1 MGTFNLNDVIT
12 LRIDDACRVAGLGR
26 TSLYKLIGEGR
37 LKSVTIGGRRLV
49 VAASLRELLENGTP
63 GVPVINTRRVG

>member
-1 MGTFNLNDVIT
+1 MGTFNLNNAIT

-63 GVPVINTRRVG
+63 DVPAINTRRVG